1 MCLIKTITM
10 NRIFLSLTMS
20 LSCFLTFAQTKS
32 GIATYTVPSG
42 WNSSIQG
49 SYVLLENATKRGDT
63 CQIRL
68 LNTEAV
74 AITTKES
81 FARTRTTKSGKGIA
95 FSKDPSSI
103 NLSEINGIV
112 CLSSQS
118 IANPAKPDQRYYI
131 YSFSNKQESYFVLLY
146 TNNINSCKDAMN
158 NFLKSLLTDELAS
171 EEPITKGSNVKRR
184 RKAAPAAAPAAPAPM
199 M

>member
-1 MCLIKTITM
+1 MT
-10 NRIFLSLTMS
+10 

-32 GIATYTVPSG
+32 GIATFTIPSG
-42 WNSSIQG
+42 WNSSTQG
-49 SYVLLENATKRGDT
+49 SYILLENVTKRGDT

-68 LNTEAV
+68 YNTEAI

-95 FSKDPSSI
+95 FSKDPSAI
-103 NLSEINGIV
+103 NQSEVNGIV

-118 IANPAKPDQRYYI
+118 IANPSKPDQRYFI
-131 YSFSNKQESYFVLLY
+131 YSFSNKQESYFVILY

-158 NFLKSLLTDELAS
+158 NFLKSLLTDGLAS
-171 EEPITKGSNVKRR
+171 EEPLTKGSNVKRK
-184 RKAAPAAAPAAPAPM
+184 RKAAAAAPAAPAPM